1 MMFLYK
7 IHSGYDGFYPNR
19 IPDRLEDGKYLHL
32 GWKRYLDVVKRGDE
46 VWVYFRGPHA
56 FVEGIYLKG
65 RVRGINLDD
74 QEVTLRVFS
83 YRTTSPLTNTKD
95 SQRAARIVEPR
106 YRQVFLLPS
115 DWEVVTTCNIFT
127 VGDSCSKRKCDWCS
141 VWKALP
147 KIEENQLKVPPKL
160 NLPLS
165 NYVPAY
171 WTIPNRCFIPSSTIS
186 DRFHKLT
193 QILGALKTG
202 NVNMAYPLARGI
214 FELLITRNV
223 NLKFDCIVPIP
234 LSPDKAKKGEIH
246 RTRLL
251 ARELSRLIGSPVK
264 ELLSLEKP
272 VSKRKMMSSGFSY
285 SDFMR
290 KYEESLAVDNRIV
303 KCGRILVVDDVCTHG
318 GTLGVSCVALRGKNP
333 QLDIVA
339 ASACQ
344 MIVVSALKAESIVL
358 AD

>member
-7 IHSGYDGFYPNR
+7 IHSGYDGFYPER
-19 IPDRLEDGKYLHL
+19 IPDRLKDGKYLRL
-32 GWKRYLDVVKRGDE
+32 GWKRYLDVVESGDE
-46 VWVYFRGPHA
+46 VWIYFRGPHA
-56 FVEGIYLKG
+56 FDEGIYLKG
-65 RVRGINLDD
+65 RVGDIDLEN
-74 QEVTLRVFS
+74 QEVTLKVFR
-83 YRTTSPLTNTKD
+83 YETNSPLTDAKE
-95 SQRAARIVEPR
+95 SKRAAEIVEPR
-106 YRQVFLLPS
+106 YRQVFLLPT
-115 DWEVVTTCNIFT
+115 DWEVVTTCDIFT
-127 VGDSCSKRKCDWCS
+127 AGGSCSKRKCDWCS

-147 KIEENQLKVPPKL
+147 KIEERQLKVPPKL
-160 NLPLS
+160 DLPLS

-171 WTIPNRCFIPSSTIS
+171 WTIPSRCFIPSSTIS

-193 QILGALKTG
+193 QILGAFKTG

-214 FELLITRNV
+214 FELLVTRNV

-251 ARELSRLIGSPVK
+251 ARELSRLIDSPVK

-285 SDFMR
+285 SDFMH
-290 KYEESLAVDNRIV
+290 KYAESLAVDNRIA
-303 KCGRILVVDDVCTHG
+303 KCGRILIVDDVCTHG
-318 GTLGVSCVALRGKNP
+318 GTLGVSCNALRGKYP

-339 ASACQ
+339 VSACQ
-344 MIVVSALKAESIVL
+344 MIVVSALRDKSIVL
-358 AD
+358 AK